1 MMNTMLI
8 TWKNR
13 GNMNNFG
20 KIIKEIRK
28 NNNLTQKELADKL
41 FVTYQAVSKWE
52 NNKSI
57 PDIAILQKIS
67 ELYNIDLNNLTNTKK
82 RNNTKYY
89 IIIIIFL
96 ILSLTI
102 TILIT
107 KNHTHDFEMRTIETT
122 CNDFNLSGT
131 IAYNKDK
138 TAIYISEI
146 DYCGLNKD
154 QIYDTIT
161 STLYQNENNKEKI
174 IITNKEK
181 NNLSLNDY
189 LKDLTYHIDNYKSTC
204 LDYNKNELY
213 IKIELQKKNE
223 STITYTIPLKIN
235 DTCN

>member
-1 MMNTMLI
+1 MNIMLI
-8 TWKNR
+8 IWKNR

-20 KIIKEIRK
+20 EIIKDIRK
-28 NNNLTQKELADKL
+28 KNNLTQKELADKL
-41 FVTYQAVSKWE
+41 YVTYQAVSKWE

-57 PDIAILQKIS
+57 PDISILQNIS
-67 ELYNIDLNNLTNTKK
+67 KMFNIDLNYLTNTKK
-82 RNNTKYY
+82 RNNTIYF
-89 IIIIIFL
+89 ILIIIFL

-107 KNHTHDFEMRTIETT
+107 KNHTHDFEMRSIETT

-138 TAIYISEI
+138 TAIFISEI

-189 LKDLTYHIDNYKSTC
+189 LKDLTYHVDNYKSTC

>member
-1 MMNTMLI
+1 MNIMLI
-8 TWKNR
+8 IWKNR

-20 KIIKEIRK
+20 EIIKDIRK
-28 NNNLTQKELADKL
+28 KNKLTQKELADKL
-41 FVTYQAVSKWE
+41 YVTYQAVSKWE

-57 PDIAILQKIS
+57 PDISILQNIS
-67 ELYNIDLNNLTNTKK
+67 KMFNIDLNYLTSTKK
-82 RNNTKYY
+82 RNNTIYF
-89 IIIIIFL
+89 ILIIIFL

-107 KNHTHDFEMRTIETT
+107 KNHTHDFEMRSIETT

-138 TAIYISEI
+138 TAIFISEI

-189 LKDLTYHIDNYKSTC
+189 LKDLTYHVDNYKSTC

>member
-1 MMNTMLI
+1 MND
-8 TWKNR
+8 
-13 GNMNNFG
+13 FG

-57 PDIAILQKIS
+57 PDIAILKKIS

-82 RNNTKYY
+82 RNNTIYF
-89 IIIIIFL
+89 ILIIIFL

-107 KNHTHDFEMRTIETT
+107 KNHSHDFEMRTIETT

-138 TAIYISEI
+138 TAIFISEI

-189 LKDLTYHIDNYKSTC
+189 LKDLTYHVDNYKSTC

>member
-1 MMNTMLI
+1 
-8 TWKNR
+8 
-13 GNMNNFG
+13 MNNFG
-20 KIIKEIRK
+20 EIIKDIRK
-28 NNNLTQKELADKL
+28 KNNLTQKELADKL
-41 FVTYQAVSKWE
+41 YVTYQAVSKWE

-57 PDIAILQKIS
+57 PDISILQNIS
-67 ELYNIDLNNLTNTKK
+67 KMFNIDLNYLTNTKK

-89 IIIIIFL
+89 ILIIIFL

-138 TAIYISEI
+138 TAIFISEI
-146 DYCGLNKD
+146 DYCGLNKN

-189 LKDLTYHIDNYKSTC
+189 LKDLTYHVDNYKSTC

>member
-1 MMNTMLI
+1 MNIMLI
-8 TWKNR
+8 IWKNR

-20 KIIKEIRK
+20 EIIKDIRK
-28 NNNLTQKELADKL
+28 KNNLTQKELADKL
-41 FVTYQAVSKWE
+41 YVTYQAVSKWE

-57 PDIAILQKIS
+57 PDISILQNIS
-67 ELYNIDLNNLTNTKK
+67 KMFNIDLNYLTNTKK
-82 RNNTKYY
+82 RNNTIYF
-89 IIIIIFL
+89 ILIIIFL

-131 IAYNKDK
+131 IAYNKNK
-138 TAIYISEI
+138 TAIFISEI

-161 STLYQNENNKEKI
+161 STLYQNENNKIKN

-189 LKDLTYHIDNYKSTC
+189 LKDLTYHVDNYKSTC

-213 IKIELQKKNE
+213 IEIELQKKNE

>member
-1 MMNTMLI
+1 MNIMLI
-8 TWKNR
+8 IWKNR

-20 KIIKEIRK
+20 EIIKDIRK
-28 NNNLTQKELADKL
+28 KNNLTQKELADKL
-41 FVTYQAVSKWE
+41 YVTYQAVSKWE

-57 PDIAILQKIS
+57 PDISILQNIS
-67 ELYNIDLNNLTNTKK
+67 KMFNIDLNYLTNTKK
-82 RNNTKYY
+82 RNNTIYF
-89 IIIIIFL
+89 ILIIIFL

-107 KNHTHDFEMRTIETT
+107 KNHTHDFEMRSIETT

-138 TAIYISEI
+138 TAIFISEI

-189 LKDLTYHIDNYKSTC
+189 LKDLTYHVDNYKSTC
-204 LDYNKNELY
+204 SDYNKNELY

>member
-1 MMNTMLI
+1 MND
-8 TWKNR
+8 
-13 GNMNNFG
+13 FG

-67 ELYNIDLNNLTNTKK
+67 ELYNIDLNNLTITNKK
-82 RNNTKYY
+82 QSNKLYLL
-89 IIIIIFL
+89 IIIIIL
-96 ILSLTI
+96 IILSSI
-102 TILIT
+102 GILYLN
-107 KNHTHDFEMRTIETT
+107 NHSHDFEMRTIETT

-154 QIYDTIT
+154 QIYDTII

-189 LKDLTYHIDNYKSTC
+189 LKDLTYHVDNYKSTC

>member
-1 MMNTMLI
+1 MND
-8 TWKNR
+8 
-13 GNMNNFG
+13 FG

-67 ELYNIDLNNLTNTKK
+67 ELYNIDLNNLTNTNKK
-82 RNNTKYY
+82 KSNKLYLL
-89 IIIIIFL
+89 IIIIIL
-96 ILSLTI
+96 IILSSI
-102 TILIT
+102 GILYLN
-107 KNHTHDFEMRTIETT
+107 NHSHDFEMCTIETT

-189 LKDLTYHIDNYKSTC
+189 LKDLTYHVDNYKSTC

>member
-1 MMNTMLI
+1 MNIMLI
-8 TWKNR
+8 IWKNR

-20 KIIKEIRK
+20 EIIKDIRK
-28 NNNLTQKELADKL
+28 KNNLTQKELADKL
-41 FVTYQAVSKWE
+41 YVTYQAVSKWE

-57 PDIAILQKIS
+57 HDISILQNIS
-67 ELYNIDLNNLTNTKK
+67 KMFNIDLNYLTNTKK
-82 RNNTKYY
+82 RNNTIYF
-89 IIIIIFL
+89 ILIIIFL

-138 TAIYISEI
+138 TAIFISEI

-161 STLYQNENNKEKI
+161 STLYQNENNKIKN

-189 LKDLTYHIDNYKSTC
+189 LKDLTYHVDNYKSTC

>member
-1 MMNTMLI
+1 MNIMLI
-8 TWKNR
+8 IWKNR

-20 KIIKEIRK
+20 EIIKDIRK
-28 NNNLTQKELADKL
+28 KNNLTQKELADKL
-41 FVTYQAVSKWE
+41 YVTYQAVSKWE

-57 PDIAILQKIS
+57 PDISILQNIS
-67 ELYNIDLNNLTNTKK
+67 KMFNIDLNYLTNTKK
-82 RNNTKYY
+82 RNNTIYF
-89 IIIIIFL
+89 ILIIIFL

-131 IAYNKDK
+131 IAYNKNK
-138 TAIYISEI
+138 TAIFISEI

-161 STLYQNENNKEKI
+161 STLYQNENNKIKN

-189 LKDLTYHIDNYKSTC
+189 LKDLTYNVDNYKSTC

>member
-1 MMNTMLI
+1 MND
-8 TWKNR
+8 
-13 GNMNNFG
+13 FG

-41 FVTYQAVSKWE
+41 YVTYQAVSKWE

-57 PDIAILQKIS
+57 PDISILQNIS
-67 ELYNIDLNNLTNTKK
+67 KMFNIDLNYLTNTKK

-89 IIIIIFL
+89 ILIIIFL
-96 ILSLTI
+96 IISLTI

-107 KNHTHDFEMRTIETT
+107 KNHSHDFEMRTIETT

-189 LKDLTYHIDNYKSTC
+189 LKDLTYHVDNYKSTC

-213 IKIELQKKNE
+213 IKIELKKKNE

-235 DTCN
+235 DTCK

>member
-1 MMNTMLI
+1 MND
-8 TWKNR
+8 
-13 GNMNNFG
+13 FG

-67 ELYNIDLNNLTNTKK
+67 ELYNIDLNNLTNKNKK
-82 RNNTKYY
+82 NPNKLYLL
-89 IIIIIFL
+89 IIIIIL
-96 ILSLTI
+96 ILLSSI
-102 TILIT
+102 GILYLN
-107 KNHTHDFEMRTIETT
+107 NHSHDFEMRTIETT

-189 LKDLTYHIDNYKSTC
+189 LKDLTYHVDNYKSTC

>member
-1 MMNTMLI
+1 MNIMLI
-8 TWKNR
+8 IWKNR

-20 KIIKEIRK
+20 EIIKDIRK
-28 NNNLTQKELADKL
+28 KNNLTQKELADKL
-41 FVTYQAVSKWE
+41 YVTYQAVSKWE

-57 PDIAILQKIS
+57 PDISILQNIS
-67 ELYNIDLNNLTNTKK
+67 KMFNIDLNYLTNTKK
-82 RNNTKYY
+82 RNN
-89 IIIIIFL
+89 IIYFILIIIFL

-138 TAIYISEI
+138 TAIFISEI

-189 LKDLTYHIDNYKSTC
+189 LKDLTYHVDNYKSTC

>member
-1 MMNTMLI
+1 MND
-8 TWKNR
+8 
-13 GNMNNFG
+13 FG

-67 ELYNIDLNNLTNTKK
+67 ELYNIDLNNLTNTNKK
-82 RNNTKYY
+82 KSNKLYLL
-89 IIIIIFL
+89 IIIIIL
-96 ILSLTI
+96 IILSSLG
-102 TILIT
+102 ILYLN
-107 KNHTHDFEMRTIETT
+107 NHSHDFEMRTIETT

-174 IITNKEK
+174 VITNKEK
-181 NNLSLNDY
+181 NNLSLNNY

>member
-1 MMNTMLI
+1 
-8 TWKNR
+8 
-13 GNMNNFG
+13 MNNFG
-20 KIIKEIRK
+20 EIIKDIRK
-28 NNNLTQKELADKL
+28 KNNLTQKELADKL
-41 FVTYQAVSKWE
+41 YVTYQAVSKWE

-57 PDIAILQKIS
+57 PDISILQNIS
-67 ELYNIDLNNLTNTKK
+67 KMFNIDLNYLTNTKK

-89 IIIIIFL
+89 ILIIIFL

-107 KNHTHDFEMRTIETT
+107 KNHTHDFEMRTIKTT

-138 TAIYISEI
+138 TAIFISEI

>member
-1 MMNTMLI
+1 MNIMLI
-8 TWKNR
+8 IWKNR

-20 KIIKEIRK
+20 EIIKDIRK
-28 NNNLTQKELADKL
+28 KNNLTQKELADKL
-41 FVTYQAVSKWE
+41 YVTYQAVSKWE

-57 PDIAILQKIS
+57 PDISILQNIS
-67 ELYNIDLNNLTNTKK
+67 KMFNIDLNYLTNTKK
-82 RNNTKYY
+82 RNNTIYF
-89 IIIIIFL
+89 ILIIIFL
-96 ILSLTI
+96 ILSITI

-138 TAIYISEI
+138 TAIFISEI

-189 LKDLTYHIDNYKSTC
+189 LKDLTYHVDNYKSTC

>member
-1 MMNTMLI
+1 MNIMLI
-8 TWKNR
+8 IWKNR

-20 KIIKEIRK
+20 EIIKDIRK
-28 NNNLTQKELADKL
+28 KNNLTQKELADKL

-52 NNKSI
+52 NNRSI
-57 PDIAILQKIS
+57 PDIAILQNIS
-67 ELYNIDLNNLTNTKK
+67 KMFNIDLNYLTNTKK
-82 RNNTKYY
+82 RNNTIYF
-89 IIIIIFL
+89 ILIIIFL

-138 TAIYISEI
+138 TAIFISEI

-154 QIYDTIT
+154 QVYDTIT
-161 STLYQNENNKEKI
+161 STLYQNENNKIKN

-189 LKDLTYHIDNYKSTC
+189 LKDLTYHVDNYKSTC

>member
-1 MMNTMLI
+1 MND
-8 TWKNR
+8 
-13 GNMNNFG
+13 FG
-20 KIIKEIRK
+20 KIIKKIRK

-67 ELYNIDLNNLTNTKK
+67 ELYNIDLNNLTNTNKK
-82 RNNTKYY
+82 KSNKLYLL
-89 IIIIIFL
+89 IIIIIL
-96 ILSLTI
+96 IILSSLG
-102 TILIT
+102 ILYLN
-107 KNHTHDFEMRTIETT
+107 NHSHDFEMRTIETT

-189 LKDLTYHIDNYKSTC
+189 LKDLTYHVNNYKSTC

>member
-1 MMNTMLI
+1 
-8 TWKNR
+8 
-13 GNMNNFG
+13 MNNFG
-20 KIIKEIRK
+20 EIIKDIRK
-28 NNNLTQKELADKL
+28 KNNLTQKELADKL
-41 FVTYQAVSKWE
+41 YVTYQAVSKWE

-57 PDIAILQKIS
+57 PDISILQNIS
-67 ELYNIDLNNLTNTKK
+67 KMFNIDLNYLTNTKK

-138 TAIYISEI
+138 TAIFISEI

-189 LKDLTYHIDNYKSTC
+189 LKDLTYHVDNYKSTC

>member
-1 MMNTMLI
+1 MNTMLI

-20 KIIKEIRK
+20 EIIKDIRK
-28 NNNLTQKELADKL
+28 KNNLTQKELADKL
-41 FVTYQAVSKWE
+41 YVTYQAVSKWE

-57 PDIAILQKIS
+57 PDISILQNISKIF
-67 ELYNIDLNNLTNTKK
+67 NIDLNYLTNTKK

-107 KNHTHDFEMRTIETT
+107 RNHPHDFEMRTIETT

-138 TAIYISEI
+138 TAIFISEI

-189 LKDLTYHIDNYKSTC
+189 LKDLTYHVDNYKSTC

>member
-1 MMNTMLI
+1 MND
-8 TWKNR
+8 
-13 GNMNNFG
+13 FG

-57 PDIAILQKIS
+57 PDITILQKIS
-67 ELYNIDLNNLTNTKK
+67 ELYNIDLNNLTITNKK
-82 RNNTKYY
+82 QSNKLYLL
-89 IIIIIFL
+89 IIIIIL
-96 ILSLTI
+96 IILSSLG
-102 TILIT
+102 ILYLN
-107 KNHTHDFEMRTIETT
+107 NHSHDFEMRTIETT

-154 QIYDTIT
+154 KIYDTIT

-189 LKDLTYHIDNYKSTC
+189 LKDLTYHVDNYKSTC

>member
-1 MMNTMLI
+1 MND
-8 TWKNR
+8 
-13 GNMNNFG
+13 FG

-82 RNNTKYY
+82 RNNTIYF
-89 IIIIIFL
+89 ILIIIFL

-107 KNHTHDFEMRTIETT
+107 KNHTHDFEMRSIETT

-138 TAIYISEI
+138 TAIFISEI

-189 LKDLTYHIDNYKSTC
+189 LKDLTYHVDNYKSTC

>member
-1 MMNTMLI
+1 MND
-8 TWKNR
+8 
-13 GNMNNFG
+13 FG

-57 PDIAILQKIS
+57 PDIAILKKIS

-82 RNNTKYY
+82 RNNTIYF
-89 IIIIIFL
+89 ILIIIFL

-161 STLYQNENNKEKI
+161 STLYQNQNNKEKI

-189 LKDLTYHIDNYKSTC
+189 LKDLTYHVDNYKSTC

>member
-1 MMNTMLI
+1 MNIMLI
-8 TWKNR
+8 IWKNR

-20 KIIKEIRK
+20 EIIKDIRK
-28 NNNLTQKELADKL
+28 KNNLTQKELADKL
-41 FVTYQAVSKWE
+41 YVTYQAVSKWE

-57 PDIAILQKIS
+57 PDISILQNIS
-67 ELYNIDLNNLTNTKK
+67 KMFNIDLNYLTNTKK

-89 IIIIIFL
+89 ILIIIFL

-131 IAYNKDK
+131 IAYNKNK
-138 TAIYISEI
+138 TAIFISEI

-161 STLYQNENNKEKI
+161 STLYQNENNKIKN

-189 LKDLTYHIDNYKSTC
+189 LKDLTYHVDNYKSTC

>member
-1 MMNTMLI
+1 MNIMLI
-8 TWKNR
+8 IWKNR

-20 KIIKEIRK
+20 EIIKDIRK
-28 NNNLTQKELADKL
+28 KNNLTQKELADKL
-41 FVTYQAVSKWE
+41 YVTYQAVSKWE

-57 PDIAILQKIS
+57 PDISILQNIS
-67 ELYNIDLNNLTNTKK
+67 KMFNIDLNYLTNTKK
-82 RNNTKYY
+82 RNNTIYF
-89 IIIIIFL
+89 ILIIIFL

-131 IAYNKDK
+131 IAYNKNK
-138 TAIYISEI
+138 TAIFISEI

-154 QIYDTIT
+154 QIYDKIT
-161 STLYQNENNKEKI
+161 STLYQNENNKIKN

-189 LKDLTYHIDNYKSTC
+189 LKDLTYHVDNYKSTC

>member
-1 MMNTMLI
+1 MNIMLI
-8 TWKNR
+8 IWKNR

-20 KIIKEIRK
+20 EIIKDIRK
-28 NNNLTQKELADKL
+28 KNNLTQKELADKL
-41 FVTYQAVSKWE
+41 YVTYQAVSKWE

-57 PDIAILQKIS
+57 PDISILQNIS
-67 ELYNIDLNNLTNTKK
+67 KMFNIDLNYLTNTKK
-82 RNNTKYY
+82 RNNAIYF
-89 IIIIIFL
+89 ILIIIFL

-138 TAIYISEI
+138 TAIFISEI

-189 LKDLTYHIDNYKSTC
+189 LKDLTYHVDNYKSTC

>member
-1 MMNTMLI
+1 MNIMLI
-8 TWKNR
+8 IWKNR

-20 KIIKEIRK
+20 EIIKDIRK
-28 NNNLTQKELADKL
+28 KNNLTQKELADKL
-41 FVTYQAVSKWE
+41 YVTYQAVSKWE

-57 PDIAILQKIS
+57 PDISILQNIS
-67 ELYNIDLNNLTNTKK
+67 KMFNIDLNYLTNTKK
-82 RNNTKYY
+82 RNNTIYF
-89 IIIIIFL
+89 ILIIIFL

-107 KNHTHDFEMRTIETT
+107 KNHTYDFEMRTIETT

-131 IAYNKDK
+131 IAYNKNK
-138 TAIYISEI
+138 TAIFISDI
-146 DYCGLNKD
+146 DYCGLNKN

-161 STLYQNENNKEKI
+161 STLYQNENNKIKN

-189 LKDLTYHIDNYKSTC
+189 LKDLTYHVDNYKSTC

>member
-1 MMNTMLI
+1 MNIMLI
-8 TWKNR
+8 IWKNR

-20 KIIKEIRK
+20 EIIKDIRK
-28 NNNLTQKELADKL
+28 KNNLTQKELADKL
-41 FVTYQAVSKWE
+41 YVTYQAVSKWE

-57 PDIAILQKIS
+57 PDISILQNIS
-67 ELYNIDLNNLTNTKK
+67 EMFNIDLNYLTNTKK
-82 RNNTKYY
+82 RNNTIYF
-89 IIIIIFL
+89 ILIIIFL

-107 KNHTHDFEMRTIETT
+107 KNHTHDFEMRSIETT

-138 TAIYISEI
+138 TAIFISEI

-189 LKDLTYHIDNYKSTC
+189 LKDLTYHVDNYKSTC

>member
-1 MMNTMLI
+1 MND
-8 TWKNR
+8 
-13 GNMNNFG
+13 FG

-67 ELYNIDLNNLTNTKK
+67 ELYNIDLNNLTITNKK
-82 RNNTKYY
+82 KSNKLYLL
-89 IIIIIFL
+89 IIIIIL
-96 ILSLTI
+96 IILSSI
-102 TILIT
+102 GILYLN
-107 KNHTHDFEMRTIETT
+107 NHSHDFEMRTIETT

-131 IAYNKDK
+131 IAYNKNK

-189 LKDLTYHIDNYKSTC
+189 LKDLTYHVDNYKSTC

>member
-1 MMNTMLI
+1 MND
-8 TWKNR
+8 
-13 GNMNNFG
+13 FG
-20 KIIKEIRK
+20 KIIKKIRK

-67 ELYNIDLNNLTNTKK
+67 ELYNIDLNNLTNTNKK
-82 RNNTKYY
+82 KSNKLYLL
-89 IIIIIFL
+89 IIIIIL
-96 ILSLTI
+96 IILSSI
-102 TILIT
+102 GILYLN
-107 KNHTHDFEMRTIETT
+107 NHSHDFEMRTIETT

-189 LKDLTYHIDNYKSTC
+189 LKDLTYHVNNYKSTC

>member
-1 MMNTMLI
+1 MNIMLI
-8 TWKNR
+8 IWKNR

-20 KIIKEIRK
+20 EIIKDIRK
-28 NNNLTQKELADKL
+28 KNNLTQKELADKL
-41 FVTYQAVSKWE
+41 YVTYQAVSKWE

-57 PDIAILQKIS
+57 PDISILQNIS
-67 ELYNIDLNNLTNTKK
+67 KMFNIDLNYLTNTKK
-82 RNNTKYY
+82 RNNTIYF
-89 IIIIIFL
+89 ILIIIFL

-138 TAIYISEI
+138 TAIFISEI

-154 QIYDTIT
+154 QIYDKIT
-161 STLYQNENNKEKI
+161 STLYQNENNKIKN

-189 LKDLTYHIDNYKSTC
+189 LKDLTYHVDNYKSTC

>member
-1 MMNTMLI
+1 MNIMLI
-8 TWKNR
+8 IWKNR

-20 KIIKEIRK
+20 EIIKDIRK
-28 NNNLTQKELADKL
+28 KNNLTQKELADKL
-41 FVTYQAVSKWE
+41 YVTYQAVSKWE

-57 PDIAILQKIS
+57 PDISILQNIS
-67 ELYNIDLNNLTNTKK
+67 EMFNIDLNYLTNTKK
-82 RNNTKYY
+82 RNNTIYF
-89 IIIIIFL
+89 ILIIIFL

-102 TILIT
+102 TILIN

-138 TAIYISEI
+138 TAIFISEI

-189 LKDLTYHIDNYKSTC
+189 LKDLTYHVDNYKSTC

>member
-1 MMNTMLI
+1 MNIMLI
-8 TWKNR
+8 IWKNR

-20 KIIKEIRK
+20 EIIKDIRK
-28 NNNLTQKELADKL
+28 KNNLTQKELADKL
-41 FVTYQAVSKWE
+41 YVTYQAVSKWE

-57 PDIAILQKIS
+57 PDISILQNIS
-67 ELYNIDLNNLTNTKK
+67 KMFNIDLNYLTNTKK
-82 RNNTKYY
+82 RNNTIYF
-89 IIIIIFL
+89 ILLIIFL

-131 IAYNKDK
+131 IAYNKNK
-138 TAIYISEI
+138 TAIFISEI

-161 STLYQNENNKEKI
+161 STLYQNENNKIKN

-189 LKDLTYHIDNYKSTC
+189 LKDLTYHVDNYKSTC

>member
-1 MMNTMLI
+1 MNTMLI

-20 KIIKEIRK
+20 EIIKDIRK
-28 NNNLTQKELADKL
+28 KNNLTQKELADKL
-41 FVTYQAVSKWE
+41 YVTYQAVSKWE

-57 PDIAILQKIS
+57 PDISILQNIS
-67 ELYNIDLNNLTNTKK
+67 KMFNIDLNYLTNTKK

-107 KNHTHDFEMRTIETT
+107 KNHSHDFEMRTIETT

-138 TAIYISEI
+138 TAIFISEI

-189 LKDLTYHIDNYKSTC
+189 LKDLTYHVDNYKSTC

>member
-1 MMNTMLI
+1 MNIMLI
-8 TWKNR
+8 IWKNR

-20 KIIKEIRK
+20 EIIKDIRK
-28 NNNLTQKELADKL
+28 KNNLTQKELADKL
-41 FVTYQAVSKWE
+41 YVTYQAVSKWE

-57 PDIAILQKIS
+57 PDISILQNIS
-67 ELYNIDLNNLTNTKK
+67 KMFNIDLNYLTNTKK
-82 RNNTKYY
+82 RNNTIYF
-89 IIIIIFL
+89 ILIIIFL

-107 KNHTHDFEMRTIETT
+107 KNHTHDFEMRPIETT

-138 TAIYISEI
+138 TAIFISEI

-189 LKDLTYHIDNYKSTC
+189 LKDLTYHVDNYKSTC

>member
-1 MMNTMLI
+1 MNIMLI
-8 TWKNR
+8 IWKNR

-20 KIIKEIRK
+20 EIIKDIRK
-28 NNNLTQKELADKL
+28 KNNLTQKELADKL
-41 FVTYQAVSKWE
+41 YVTYQAVSKWE

-57 PDIAILQKIS
+57 PDISILQNIS
-67 ELYNIDLNNLTNTKK
+67 KMFNIDLNYLTSTKK
-82 RNNTKYY
+82 RNNTIYF
-89 IIIIIFL
+89 ILIIIFL

-107 KNHTHDFEMRTIETT
+107 KNHTHDFEMRSIETT

-138 TAIYISEI
+138 TAIFISEI

-181 NNLSLNDY
+181 NNLLLNDY
-189 LKDLTYHIDNYKSTC
+189 LKDLTYHVDNYKSTC

>member
-1 MMNTMLI
+1 MNIMLI
-8 TWKNR
+8 IWKNR

-20 KIIKEIRK
+20 EIIKDIRK
-28 NNNLTQKELADKL
+28 KNNLTQKELADKL
-41 FVTYQAVSKWE
+41 YVTYQAVSKWE

-57 PDIAILQKIS
+57 PDISILQNIS
-67 ELYNIDLNNLTNTKK
+67 KMFNIDLNYLTNTKK
-82 RNNTKYY
+82 RNNTIYFIL
-89 IIIIIFL
+89 IIILL

-138 TAIYISEI
+138 TAIFISEI

-189 LKDLTYHIDNYKSTC
+189 LKDLTYHVDNYKSTC